1 MKKLLL
7 ISLILLSIYPLFG
20 QDFRKVSWGATSSQV
35 IKIEGNDFEQGTG
48 EDIEMPLVDIAL
60 VYKRKFG
67 VMDGFLFYLFVKDK
81 LVGGMWN
88 ITEDPK
94 QFVLNA
100 LKQKLGKPTF
110 TDKDLETLT

>member
-1 MKKLLL
+1 
-7 ISLILLSIYPLFG
+7 
-20 QDFRKVSWGATSSQV
+20 
-35 IKIEGNDFEQGTG
+35 
-48 EDIEMPLVDIAL
+48 
-60 VYKRKFG
+60 
-67 VMDGFLFYLFVKDK
+67 MDGFLFYLFVKDK